1 MDLKQIE
8 NMIAIEQEQSIS
20 RAAEKLFLTQSALNQ
35 QLLKLE
41 KELGTPL
48 FERRKHSMI
57 PTFAGRIYLTTA
69 HKMVDMKKETY
80 KIISDISEENLGE
93 IAVAYTPET
102 GATMFSKVY
111 PIFHRKYP
119 QITFRIYEER
129 VKKMEQLVLKNE
141 VHFAFI
147 TYADGMKHPD
157 LDYLD
162 MDTEYMI
169 LGLPITH
176 PLAHLAGKNSHE
188 TLPRLDLTLLKNDSF
203 ILLSKE
209 TRMRDMI
216 DQAFTHA
223 GFHPKVLFESVST
236 HTVINMLKEQIAP
249 AFFPQSYVDPSAPIA
264 YFTVNPNQRWSRS
277 VAFLKGC
284 YFTRPEKYFIA
295 LCTDYMRG
303 KLQEHFD
310 TITQTDSVSNH
321 NDNQLHPVSC

>member
-1 MDLKQIE
+1 MDTKQIE
-8 NMIAIEQEQSIS
+8 YILKIAEENNITK
-20 RAAEKLFLTQSALNQ
+20 AAEKLFITQSALNQ

-102 GATMFSKVY
+102 GAAMFSKVY
-111 PIFHRKYP
+111 PVFHRKYP
-119 QITFRIYEER
+119 NITFHIYEER

-141 VHFAFI
+141 VHFAFV
-147 TYADGMKHPD
+147 TYAEGVRHPD

-162 MDTEYMI
+162 MDSEYMV

-188 TLPRLDLTLLKNDSF
+188 TLPRIDLTLLKDESF

-236 HTVINMLKEQIAP
+236 HTVINMLTEQIAP
-249 AFFPQSYVDPSAPIA
+249 AFFPQSYVDASAPIV
-264 YFTVNPNQRWSRS
+264 YFTVDPNQRWSRS

-295 LCTDYMRG
+295 LCTDYMRSR
-303 KLQEHFD
+303 LQEHLD
-310 TITQTDSVSNH
+310 GIN
-321 NDNQLHPVSC
+321 

>member
-147 TYADGMKHPD
+147 TYAEGMKRR
-157 LDYLD
+157 
-162 MDTEYMI
+162 
-169 LGLPITH
+169 
-176 PLAHLAGKNSHE
+176 ANS
-188 TLPRLDLTLLKNDSF
+188 S
-203 ILLSKE
+203 
-209 TRMRDMI
+209 
-216 DQAFTHA
+216 
-223 GFHPKVLFESVST
+223 
-236 HTVINMLKEQIAP
+236 
-249 AFFPQSYVDPSAPIA
+249 
-264 YFTVNPNQRWSRS
+264 
-277 VAFLKGC
+277 
-284 YFTRPEKYFIA
+284 
-295 LCTDYMRG
+295 
-303 KLQEHFD
+303 
-310 TITQTDSVSNH
+310 
-321 NDNQLHPVSC
+321 